1 MIDLYQLQQI
11 LTRFRVFATI
21 MAESILEELKNQK
34 RINLVLLCLR
44 LEKHLDYQLPTGPV
58 MSFIEHFT
66 MERLMKLA
74 QCEFQSHEVISFM
87 LEVKHD
93 YVKLL
98 DVVNAY
104 CSEERITDENEKELI
119 YSEFYT
125 KEIERLDAKIHYHLG
140 NSRTASDRLNILKL
154 SLEKHYLNKNF
165 LQEKVRSNKTF
176 LKDLRKRMND
186 ALKKLNDLKTLITS
200 SPEKSEIDFLEKE
213 VKRLENILSEKSSAN
228 FTSIILEKKHVMYLN
243 HQNLL
248 KKLID
253 EMKIVSCASG
263 ISFRQFSII
272 FRMVKIHG
280 FKQSSVLSVI
290 EMFGW
295 EKFESLSKSCSEK
308 VNDFLIFAGHNFS
321 FGNYDWLVS
330 VVVEELTAKL
340 HESQSRLN
348 ELLETISAQDL
359 QELRELERMIP
370 EQETVFSQLEI
381 EYYRHNSG
389 FSKMSEENSL
399 YSGSKAELNQLKWLV
414 PSYILAF
421 LKNPDLENMKVGDV
435 IKYFR
440 NPNEFPLPL
449 PVAPEPTVCNHSC
462 SVEDLTSA
470 IVWLSS
476 GLDGMFKKLDPSLF
490 IFLLTSTFDS
500 HKCGYFNV
508 SKKLF
513 DEVIMSNVRN
523 GGIVGSQADCGAH
536 VCHDRNGCLPCLC
549 AKTITSFLK
558 YGPNCVTVRDPES
571 SFKKT
576 ELHCSV
582 NDGAIKSVLVSM
594 STLDSYGLFCFI
606 LYLCQQMDYFNSN
619 IARDRK
625 VVADHKKIADVKF
638 LIALLVQHHLPT
650 NPCLS
655 VLVERYKI
663 ATIVSNL
670 IPLTE
675 ITLAFSARSGITIK
689 DASERILAINLEYFS
704 PENVADRLKT
714 TKDRLTSWCKSD
726 AQHMTWHGHGRQEPC
741 PQGCWCCW

>member
-1 MIDLYQLQQI
+1 MVNLPQLLNIQ
-11 LTRFRVFATI
+11 TGFRVSAMT
-21 MAESILEELKNQK
+21 MAKLILNALQK
-34 RINLVLLCLR
+34 HDIFNFDLLCSQ
-44 LEKHLDYQLPTGPV
+44 LEQNSDDQIQMEDV
-58 MSFIEHFT
+58 MSFIDHFT

-74 QCEFQSHEVISFM
+74 QCEFQSRDVISFM
-87 LEVKHD
+87 LEVKFD
-93 YVKLL
+93 YVKHL

-104 CSEERITDENEKELI
+104 CFDKNITDENEKERI
-119 YSEFYT
+119 YSEFYQS
-125 KEIERLDAKIHYHLG
+125 EINRLDAKIHYQLG
-140 NSRTASDRLNILKL
+140 NSRTALDRLNLLKL
-154 SLEKHYLNKNF
+154 SLEKHYLNKIF
-165 LQEKVRSNKTF
+165 LQEKVSSNKTF
-176 LKDLRKRMND
+176 LKGLRKKMNE
-186 ALKKLNDLKTLITS
+186 ALKKLNRLKTLITS
-200 SPEKSEIDFLEKE
+200 SPEKSEIVFLEKE
-213 VKRLENILSEKSSAN
+213 VKRLEKILSELSSAN
-228 FTSIILEKKHVMYLN
+228 FTSIIIEKKHVLYLN
-243 HQNLL
+243 YQNLL

-253 EMKIVSCASG
+253 EMKIVSCANG

-280 FKQSSVLSVI
+280 FKQSFVFTVI

-295 EKFESLSKSCSEK
+295 DKFESLSKSCSEK

-348 ELLETISAQDL
+348 ELLGTISAQDL

-370 EQETVFSQLEI
+370 EQETVFSELKT
-381 EYYRHNSG
+381 EYSRFR

-399 YSGSKAELNQLKWLV
+399 YSRSKTELNQLKWLV
-414 PSYILAF
+414 PSYTIAF
-421 LKNPDLENMKVGDV
+421 LKNPDLENMNIRDV
-435 IKYFR
+435 IQYFR
-440 NPNEFPLPL
+440 KKEFSL

-462 SVEDLTSA
+462 SVEDLISA

-508 SKKLF
+508 FEKLF
-513 DEVIMSNVRN
+513 KQVIMSNVRN

-576 ELHCSV
+576 GLHCSV
-582 NDGAIKSVLVSM
+582 NDGAIKSLLVSM

-625 VVADHKKIADVKF
+625 VEIDHKKIADVKY

-655 VLVERYKI
+655 VLVERYNI
-663 ATIVSNL
+663 PTIVSNP
-670 IPLTE
+670 IPVSE
-675 ITLAFSARSGITIK
+675 IARAFSVRSAITIE
-689 DASERILAINLEYFS
+689 DASERILAINREYFS
-704 PENVADRLKT
+704 PENVAGRLKS

-726 AQHMTWHGHGRQEPC
+726 AQHMSRHGHGLQEPC
-741 PQGCWCCW
+741 PPGCWCCG